1 MSGDC
6 PYHDLA
12 VPQWCDECGGFV
24 CFFCAI
30 CGETV
35 SGFATT
41 PGHCRCVG
49 GSRQWVD
56 GPSPTS
62 GLLMEAAM
70 RMDGMTEITSAAKAE
85 YMRSFILGAIRE
97 GGN

>member
-1 MSGDC
+1 MSGNC

-24 CFFCAI
+24 CYFCAI

-35 SGFATT
+35 PEFATT

-56 GPSPTS
+56 GPSPTI
-62 GLLMEAAM
+62 
-70 RMDGMTEITSAAKAE
+70 GMTEITSAAKAE